1 MDPSPQ
7 FVPLENYP
15 ELAKNVPCILGI
27 DEAGRGPVLGP
38 LVYSIF
44 ICPLEHQGILKELGV
59 AGKRIAIESDIQF
72 FSFYTLDSKVLDVAQ
87 REKFAKTV
95 SESYSDRLG
104 WSVKIVTPQTI
115 SHSMQMVNKYNLNSL
130 SYDTVYS
137 ILERIKAQGV
147 QVDHVFVDT
156 LGKPETY
163 KKQLSERF
171 PGYSFTV
178 CSKAD
183 SIYPVVGAASIF
195 AKVTRDFNLENWK
208 PQGTSLS
215 FDRDFGSGYPS
226 GTLMVILS
234 FNDFLFSRS

>member
-1 MDPSPQ
+1 MS
-7 FVPLENYP
+7 
-15 ELAKNVPCILGI
+15 I
-27 DEAGRGPVLGP
+27 VLTLSLYTP
-38 LVYSIF
+38 
-44 ICPLEHQGILKELGV
+44 
-59 AGKRIAIESDIQF
+59 F
-72 FSFYTLDSKVLDVAQ
+72 FTTSHNLDSKVLDVAQ

-95 SESYSDRLG
+95 AEEYSDKLG

-115 SHSMQMVNKYNLNSL
+115 SHSMQMCNKYNLNSL

-137 ILERIKAQGV
+137 ILNRIKAQGV
-147 QVDHVFVDT
+147 KVDHVFVDT

-163 KKQLSERF
+163 KKQLSERY
-171 PGYSFTV
+171 PMYSFTV

-208 PQGTSLS
+208 PTGSSLS

-226 GTLMVILS
+226 GKAKFIDL
-234 FNDFLFSRS
+234 